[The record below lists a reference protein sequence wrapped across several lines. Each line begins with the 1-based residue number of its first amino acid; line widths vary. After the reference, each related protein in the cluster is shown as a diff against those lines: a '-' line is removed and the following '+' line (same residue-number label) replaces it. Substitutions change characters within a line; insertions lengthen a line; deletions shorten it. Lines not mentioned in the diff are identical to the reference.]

1 MDETM
6 QWKKLPPRVRSVWMT
21 VAGLES
27 FALICVAVGCVV
39 WSAMNGWGI
48 WQIVAA
54 AAAVALAGVALIA
67 GRLRCRYAYAF
78 TRYSIGPDDIC
89 VRHGWL
95 WKTTEIVP
103 YNRVQHVDIEQ
114 GPVLR
119 LFHLSSISI
128 SVAAGQQRI
137 EGIDPREAQEVTRRI
152 LEHVRTAK
160 EDL

>member
-1 MDETM
+1 M
-6 QWKKLPPRVRSVWMT
+6 
-21 VAGLES
+21 
-27 FALICVAVGCVV
+27 
-39 WSAMNGWGI
+39 
-48 WQIVAA
+48 
-54 AAAVALAGVALIA
+54 
-67 GRLRCRYAYAF
+67 
-78 TRYSIGPDDIC
+78 
-89 VRHGWL
+89 
-95 WKTTEIVP
+95 P

-152 LEHVRTAK
+152 FEHVRTAK